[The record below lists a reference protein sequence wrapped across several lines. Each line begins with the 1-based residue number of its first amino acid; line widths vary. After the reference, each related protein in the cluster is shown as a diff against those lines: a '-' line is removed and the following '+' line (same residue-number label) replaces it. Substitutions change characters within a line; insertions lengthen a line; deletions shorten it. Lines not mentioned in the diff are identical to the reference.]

1 MKWGR
6 HGDGRILASRGSHRP
21 IFSVQFKMHN
31 QPTSWKFACSW
42 QVVSP
47 LGMRPSTVLEH
58 NKSKGG
64 VLETHAV
71 TITDKS
77 ASKTSFGI

>member
-1 MKWGR
+1 MGPF
-6 HGDGRILASRGSHRP
+6 LLLEHR
-21 IFSVQFKMHN
+21 MHHP
-31 QPTSWKFACSW
+31 PTSWKFACSE

-47 LGMRPSTVLEH
+47 SEMRLLAVLEP

-64 VLETHAV
+64 VLETHDM

-77 ASKTSFGI
+77 AVKNAVCNLRSKVAKYI